1 MKRSIKFQIMAR
13 IVVVV
18 LVIIISFAW
27 FLYNQFTS
35 INMNNLSKRGS
46 EEAQRNLIQL
56 QSAIE
61 DVYRLSEYLVLSE
74 EVSGFLKNLDRFT
87 PAEKAV
93 AAGKLMDNLDRLL
106 VSGKYIHSFCVV
118 AENGESFWNT
128 SPYDDFFQEWFIKN
142 TDQSIPSKELGFTK
156 AYDFPATSL
165 YHRRHTL
172 VSYVSNIYQI
182 EDGKSTVRG
191 QIIIQMNL
199 QGLLDDIFANNSLF
213 NGIAIFD
220 EGNKILYGIGEDIN
234 RLSDLAVQ
242 LRGGIESLDGNY
254 YVTSILEDCEWKVIS
269 SIDQN
274 EFAKTADIPYAIA
287 VSAVIFLALI
297 LLFVFLFPLLIKIS
311 KQITRLDGAI
321 KEMSGGNLDA
331 TVELHGVQEL
341 ENISNGFNIMVSNT
355 KKYMDTSIESL
366 KEQQKLQFELLLA
379 KINPHFIYNT
389 LNSVIY
395 LARQKKSEDI
405 ISLTSAFIHL
415 LQDSIHLGK
424 NRLFEEI
431 ANEIEVVN
439 QYIIIQN
446 YRYMGRFSF
455 SCRWDESLA
464 GTYIPKN
471 ILQPIIENSIL
482 HGICPKADPGNICLE
497 INRREENVEIIIA
510 DDGVGMDHERLE
522 SLFNFKK
529 DETVKTPKL
538 RHIGLNN
545 VAQRLEFIFP
555 GKHQF
560 RIESQPGLGTKIVII
575 HPVVTTPDYPNSK
588 GVERN

>member
-1 MKRSIKFQIMAR
+1 M
-13 IVVVV
+13 
-18 LVIIISFAW
+18 
-27 FLYNQFTS
+27 
-35 INMNNLSKRGS
+35 
-46 EEAQRNLIQL
+46 
-56 QSAIE
+56 
-61 DVYRLSEYLVLSE
+61 
-74 EVSGFLKNLDRFT
+74 
-87 PAEKAV
+87 
-93 AAGKLMDNLDRLL
+93 
-106 VSGKYIHSFCVV
+106 
-118 AENGESFWNT
+118 
-128 SPYDDFFQEWFIKN
+128 
-142 TDQSIPSKELGFTK
+142 GFTK

-182 EDGKSTVRG
+182 EDGKSTVQG

-213 NGIAIFD
+213 NGIAVFD

-405 ISLTSAFIHL
+405 ISLTSAFY
-415 LQDSIHLGK
+415 S
-424 NRLFEEI
+424 
-431 ANEIEVVN
+431 
-439 QYIIIQN
+439 
-446 YRYMGRFSF
+446 SP
-455 SCRWDESLA
+455 A
-464 GTYIPKN
+464 GQHT
-471 ILQPIIENSIL
+471 
-482 HGICPKADPGNICLE
+482 PGE
-497 INRREENVEIIIA
+497 
-510 DDGVGMDHERLE
+510 
-522 SLFNFKK
+522 K
-529 DETVKTPKL
+529 P
-538 RHIGLNN
+538 
-545 VAQRLEFIFP
+545 
-555 GKHQF
+555 
-560 RIESQPGLGTKIVII
+560 
-575 HPVVTTPDYPNSK
+575 PV
-588 GVERN
+588 